1 MDQKARNRDLFVV
14 DNSVSGWTALHYLE
28 EWTEI
33 GQGCRP
39 YEGFNFPDTPDAVAP
54 SEGAESEPAP
64 PTKKLALKRA
74 RAKRGRPHVKR
85 GRPSAFADDAKIKVV
100 TKENP
105 HRKGS
110 ICYKYFAKYK
120 DGMTVVQALKAGIPR
135 ANLRYLERL
144 GHIKIPRKIG

>member
-1 MDQKARNRDLFVV
+1 
-14 DNSVSGWTALHYLE
+14 
-28 EWTEI
+28 
-33 GQGCRP
+33 
-39 YEGFNFPDTPDAVAP
+39 
-54 SEGAESEPAP
+54 
-64 PTKKLALKRA
+64 
-74 RAKRGRPHVKR
+74 VKR

-120 DGMTVVQALKAGIPR
+120 DGMPVVQALKAGIPR